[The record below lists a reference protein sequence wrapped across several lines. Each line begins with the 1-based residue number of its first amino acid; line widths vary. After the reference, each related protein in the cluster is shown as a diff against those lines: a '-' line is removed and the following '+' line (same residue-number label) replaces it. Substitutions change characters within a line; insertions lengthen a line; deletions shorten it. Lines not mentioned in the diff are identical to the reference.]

1 MTIDRWETISKR
13 DQLGHIAAEIFRA
26 RNAKDQSVFRA
37 ILERALELVDLTLQ
51 DRKRRGDSL
60 TLFYL
65 RDKIAEAYESG
76 KIEEADKIYAVI

>member
-26 RNAKDQSVFRA
+26 RNAKDQNVFRA
-37 ILERALELVDLTLQ
+37 ILERALELVDLTLG
-51 DRKRRGDSL
+51 DRKRREDSL
-60 TLFYL
+60 TLLYL

-76 KIEEADKIYAVI
+76 RIEEADKIYAVI

>member
-26 RNAKDQSVFRA
+26 RNAKDRDIFRA
-37 ILERALELVDLTLQ
+37 ILERALELVDLTLK
-51 DRKRRGDSL
+51 DRKRREDSL
-60 TLFYL
+60 ALFYL

-76 KIEEADKIYAVI
+76 RVGEADKIYAAI